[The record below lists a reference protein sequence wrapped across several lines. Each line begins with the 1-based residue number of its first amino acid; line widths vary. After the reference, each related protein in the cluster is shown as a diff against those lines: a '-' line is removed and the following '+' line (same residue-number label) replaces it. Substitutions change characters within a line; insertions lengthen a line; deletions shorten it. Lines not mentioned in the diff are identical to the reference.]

1 MPIESNE
8 NQNIITNTEIQLVRD
23 SYNKIANEFRVT
35 RVFTWK
41 WTDNFIDRL
50 EKDSKLLDIGCGTGR
65 NTNYTNVNITGID
78 ISEEQ
83 IKQCIRKSNNKSNDI
98 NNNYIVADM
107 CEMPFQDNSFDNI
120 ISIASFHHLS
130 NDKRRKQ
137 ALYEMHRVLKKNGRV
152 QLSVWSRIQPDKTR
166 RKFQKY
172 GDTVVNWREVPRY
185 YYIFSIPEITDLLK
199 QYFVIISHIWDSGNE
214 IFELEKL

>member
-1 MPIESNE
+1 MSN
-8 NQNIITNTEIQLVRD
+8 NDKNLNNDKMSNNDKNLNNDKMSNTEIELVRD
-23 SYNKIANEFRVT
+23 SYNKIATEFKVT

-41 WTDNFIDRL
+41 WTDNFIEKL

-65 NTNYTNVNITGID
+65 NTNYININITGID

-83 IKQCIRKSNNKSNDI
+83 IKQCNKGNN
-98 NNNYIVADM
+98 IVADM
-107 CEMPFQDNSFDNI
+107 CELPFENNSFDNI
-120 ISIASFHHLS
+120 ISIAS
-130 NDKRRKQ
+130 
-137 ALYEMHRVLKKNGRV
+137 
-152 QLSVWSRIQPDKTR
+152 IQPDKTR
-166 RKFQKY
+166 RKFEKY
-172 GDTVVNWREVPRY
+172 GDTVVKWREVPRY

>member
-1 MPIESNE
+1 MSIN
-8 NQNIITNTEIQLVRD
+8 NNISNTEIQLVRD
-23 SYNKIANEFRVT
+23 SYNKIANEFKVT

-83 IKQCIRKSNNKSNDI
+83 IKQCNSKSNNKSN
-98 NNNYIVADM
+98 NNYIIADM
-107 CEMPFQDNSFDNI
+107 CELPFQDNSFDNI

-130 NDKRRKQ
+130 NEKRRKQ
-137 ALYEMHRVLKKNGRV
+137 ALSEMYRVLKKNGRV

-166 RKFQKY
+166 RKFKKY
-172 GDTVVNWREVPRY
+172 GDTVVKWREVPRY

-214 IFELEKL
+214 IFELEKLI

>member
-1 MPIESNE
+1 MSIN
-8 NQNIITNTEIQLVRD
+8 NNISNTEIQLVRD
-23 SYNKIANEFRVT
+23 SYNKIANEFKVT

-83 IKQCIRKSNNKSNDI
+83 IKQCNSNKSNNKSN
-98 NNNYIVADM
+98 NNYIIADM
-107 CEMPFQDNSFDNI
+107 CELPFQDNSFDNI

-130 NDKRRKQ
+130 NENRRKQ
-137 ALYEMHRVLKKNGRV
+137 ALSEMYRVLKKNGRV

-166 RKFQKY
+166 RKFEKY
-172 GDTVVNWREVPRY
+172 GDTVVKWREVPRY

>member
-1 MPIESNE
+1 MPIESDD
-8 NQNIITNTEIQLVRD
+8 NQGIITKTEIQLVRN
-23 SYNKIANEFRVT
+23 SYNKIANEFKVT

-41 WTDNFIDRL
+41 WTDKFIEKL

-83 IKQCIRKSNNKSNDI
+83 IKQCNSNNS
-98 NNNYIVADM
+98 YIVADM
-107 CEMPFQDNSFDNI
+107 CELPFQDNSFDNI

-130 NDKRRKQ
+130 NENRRKQ
-137 ALYEMHRVLKKNGRV
+137 ALSEMYRVLKKNGRV

-172 GDTVVNWREVPRY
+172 GDTVVKWREVPRY

-214 IFELEKL
+214 IFELEKLI

>member
-1 MPIESNE
+1 MLNESDE
-8 NQNIITNTEIQLVRD
+8 NQNIITSTEIQLVRD
-23 SYNKIANEFRVT
+23 SYNKIANEFKVT

-41 WTDNFIDRL
+41 WTDKFIDKL
-50 EKDSKLLDIGCGTGR
+50 EKNSKLLDIGCGTGR

-83 IKQCIRKSNNKSNDI
+83 IKQCNSNSNS
-98 NNNYIVADM
+98 NYIIADM
-107 CEMPFQDNSFDNI
+107 CELPFQNNSFDNI

-152 QLSVWSRIQPDKTR
+152 QLSVWSRIQPDKTK

-172 GDTVVNWREVPRY
+172 GDTVVKWREVPRY

-214 IFELEKL
+214 IFELEKIY

>member
-1 MPIESNE
+1 MNS
-8 NQNIITNTEIQLVRD
+8 TEEILVKNA
-23 SYNKIANEFRVT
+23 YNKIANEFKVT

-41 WTDNFIDRL
+41 WTDKFIEKL

-65 NTNYTNVNITGID
+65 NTNYLNVNITGID

-83 IKQCIRKSNNKSNDI
+83 IKQCK
-98 NNNYIVADM
+98 NNNNNIVADM
-107 CEMPFQDNSFDNI
+107 CNMPFEDNSFDNI

-130 NDKRRKQ
+130 TENRRKE
-137 ALYEMHRVLKKNGRV
+137 ALSEMNRVLKKNGRV
-152 QLSVWSRIQPDKTR
+152 LLSVWSRLQPDKTR
-166 RKFQKY
+166 RKFEKY
-172 GDTVVNWREVPRY
+172 GDTVVKWREVPRY

-214 IFELEKL
+214 IFELEKI

>member
-1 MPIESNE
+1 MSN
-8 NQNIITNTEIQLVRD
+8 NDKNLNNDKMSNTEIELVRD
-23 SYNKIANEFRVT
+23 SYNKIATEFKVT

-41 WTDNFIDRL
+41 WTDNFIEKL

-65 NTNYTNVNITGID
+65 NTNYININITGID

-83 IKQCIRKSNNKSNDI
+83 IKQCNKGNN
-98 NNNYIVADM
+98 IVADM
-107 CEMPFQDNSFDNI
+107 CELPFENNSFDNI

-130 NDKRRKQ
+130 NIDRRKL

-166 RKFQKY
+166 RKFEKY
-172 GDTVVNWREVPRY
+172 GDTVVKWREVPRY